1 MGGDSLLGLLPPK
14 PGRSNE
20 QSTCA
25 ARIHSFCRL
34 VRREFMELHTDW
46 LYRQIT
52 NELTTF
58 KSLHEVAFKAAE
70 LCPGLVP
77 TQQQLNLERTRT
89 QANKEGYE
97 IDQGLL
103 FHYLLRSP
111 EVGNHLV
118 ESALRPTPRAQELIA
133 QFIRDGYFDLGTVL
147 LERKGYAA
155 HLTIN
160 NPHCLNAEDD
170 RLVDDMETAV
180 DLALMDHDV
189 RVAVLR
195 GGVMTHPRYAGQRI
209 FSAGINLKA
218 LNAGQISFVDFLLR
232 RELGLI
238 NKIFRGLLAE
248 GDEDLLTHC
257 KSSRIVG
264 KPWLA
269 AVDGFAIGGGAQLLL
284 VFDRV
289 IATTNSYFSLPAA
302 QEGIIPGFANLRLH
316 RVVGSRKARQMVLF
330 GSKVSACDPDAKLL
344 VDDVVEPSLMDET
357 IDQRVKQLG
366 SPAVFANRYMLNLA
380 EESPEAFLRYASE
393 FSLMQAE
400 RLYSPDVLEKVWS

>member
-1 MGGDSLLGLLPPK
+1 
-14 PGRSNE
+14 
-20 QSTCA
+20 
-25 ARIHSFCRL
+25 
-34 VRREFMELHTDW
+34 MELHTDW